1 MTNESKLMGYVRRSN
16 NGGAL
21 KVSISE
27 NAFSDARKYQ
37 SANGER
43 YVGMIINLNKL
54 RSLLSGEK
62 DVTAISQLAVEPLPD
77 ENV

>member
-1 MTNESKLMGYVRRSN
+1 MTNETKLMGYVRRSN
-16 NGGAL
+16 NGGAI

-27 NAFSDARKYQ
+27 NAFSDARKYE

-54 RSLLSGEK
+54 RGLLTGER
-62 DVTAISQLAVEPLPD
+62 DVTSISQLDGQAPSGESA
-77 ENV
+77 